1 MFAENEVKLSG
12 QVVKTYPVIETPAGV
27 KVTRFVLEHNSKQ
40 VESNV
45 IRQVKCRVF
54 CVYVGVSAELD
65 WLNYHVSVVGFLSTN
80 AQKELVLHITKIKK
94 LD

>member
-12 QVVKTYPVIETPAGV
+12 QVVKTYPVIKTPVGV
-27 KVTRFVLEHNSKQ
+27 EVVRFVLEHNSKQ
-40 VESNV
+40 VELN
-45 IRQVKCRVF
+45 ITRQVKCKIF
-54 CVYVGVSAELD
+54 CVYVGGSSELD
-65 WLNYHVSVVGFLSTN
+65 WLNSHVSIVGFLSTN